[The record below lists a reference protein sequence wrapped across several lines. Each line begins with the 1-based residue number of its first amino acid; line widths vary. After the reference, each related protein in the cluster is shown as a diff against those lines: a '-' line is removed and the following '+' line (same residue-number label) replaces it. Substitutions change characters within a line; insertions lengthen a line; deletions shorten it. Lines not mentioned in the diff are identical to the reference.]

1 MGNNAESRPQHM
13 AGVVDQR
20 AERRE
25 MRAGKA
31 ADKLSV
37 SV

>member
-1 MGNNAESRPQHM
+1 MGNM
-13 AGVVDQR
+13 ADVVDQG

-25 MRAGKA
+25 MRAGRA

-37 SV
+37 CV